1 MRRLALVLALGVVA
15 ACSAGEGESVTFED
29 IAGDVDRGSEE
40 ALAPDEM
47 TETTAA
53 GAAAEDGA
61 GDSGAIGVNLEIAQ
75 DRKVIRQAQLQLEA
89 DDTRAAFDRIV
100 ALTEAAG
107 GFIADAT
114 VHPVEGEEDQ
124 PSVTMTVRVP
134 VAELTETMNAIK
146 GSVERVVSESQNAQD
161 VSEQYIDLEARLT
174 NLEALEVELRAL
186 LAEVRQQ
193 PEADPDKLL
202 RVFNEISS
210 VRSQIEQIQGQLN
223 YLDDVVDL
231 ATLSIGLTPTPAVVP
246 IVEDTWEPVEVARD
260 ALRSLVTGLQGVAGW
275 AINFALY
282 TLPML
287 MLTVGIPLLIGWVA
301 YRQWRKRRP
310 SVTPSEPVPTES

>member
-1 MRRLALVLALGVVA
+1 
-15 ACSAGEGESVTFED
+15 
-29 IAGDVDRGSEE
+29 
-40 ALAPDEM
+40 
-47 TETTAA
+47 
-53 GAAAEDGA
+53 
-61 GDSGAIGVNLEIAQ
+61 
-75 DRKVIRQAQLQLEA
+75 
-89 DDTRAAFDRIV
+89 V

-146 GSVERVVSESQNAQD
+146 GSVETVVSESQNAQD

>member
-1 MRRLALVLALGVVA
+1 MRRLALILALGVVIA
-15 ACSAGEGESVTFED
+15 ACSGGGEGASVTFGDTSADMDERGEPAFAPG
-29 IAGDVDRGSEE
+29 AG
-40 ALAPDEM
+40 
-47 TETTAA
+47 TETTTA
-53 GAAAEDGA
+53 GEEGGGDG
-61 GDSGAIGVNLEIAQ
+61 GAIGVNLEVAQ

-89 DDTRAAFDRIV
+89 DDTRAAFDRII

-107 GFIADAT
+107 GFVADAT
-114 VHPVEGEEDQ
+114 VHPVDGEEGQ
-124 PSVTMTVRVP
+124 PSVTMTLRIP
-134 VAELTETMNAIK
+134 ASELSRTMTSIK
-146 GSVERVVSESQNAQD
+146 GAVEKVVSESQGAQD
-161 VSEQYIDLEARLT
+161 VTEQYIDLEARLT

-186 LAEVRQQ
+186 LTEVRQQ

-210 VRSQIEQIQGQLN
+210 VRGQIEQIRGQLN

-275 AINFALY
+275 AIHFALF

-287 MLTVGIPLLIGWVA
+287 LLTVGIPLLIGFVV

-310 SVTPSEPVPTES
+310 PAAPSAPVPSES